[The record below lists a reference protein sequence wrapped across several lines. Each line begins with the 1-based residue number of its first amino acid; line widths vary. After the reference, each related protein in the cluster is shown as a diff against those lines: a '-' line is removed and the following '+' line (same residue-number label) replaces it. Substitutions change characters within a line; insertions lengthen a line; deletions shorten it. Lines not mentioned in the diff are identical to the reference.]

1 MGASGR
7 PPRWWQDGGVTDAS
21 EPPRP
26 GLPPGQKLAKQFPV
40 LHYGPVP
47 RFKPDSWR
55 LVVNGATADGCEQQL
70 DVERFAELPRV
81 SVHADLHCVTRWT
94 VLGISWE
101 GVSAQ
106 ALMAA
111 VPPADDV
118 THVMA
123 WAEYGYSANLRI
135 EDFAA
140 SGSIL
145 ATHRDGEPLTPD
157 HGYPLRLVVP
167 HLYAWKGP
175 KWLRGIE
182 YLTTPRR
189 GFWEERG
196 YHTVGDPWQEER
208 YSYQE

>member
-1 MGASGR
+1 
-7 PPRWWQDGGVTDAS
+7 VTDAS
-21 EPPRP
+21 ELPPRA
-26 GLPPGQKLAKQFPV
+26 LPPGQKLANGVPV

-47 RFKPDSWR
+47 RFRPDSWR
-55 LVVNGATADGCEQQL
+55 LVVNGATADGAEHHL
-70 DVERFAELPRV
+70 DVARFEALPRTTLT
-81 SVHADLHCVTRWT
+81 ADMHCVTRWS
-94 VLGISWE
+94 VLDNTWT
-101 GVSAQ
+101 GVTAL
-106 ALMAA
+106 ALMEA

-135 EDFAA
+135 EDFS
-140 SGSIL
+140 SGRTL
-145 ATHRDGEPLTPD
+145 LVTHRNGEPLTPE
-157 HGYPLRLVVP
+157 HGFPLRLVVP

-182 YLTTPRR
+182 YLTEPRR

-196 YHTVGDPWQEER
+196 YHTVGDPWREER

>member
-1 MGASGR
+1 MA
-7 PPRWWQDGGVTDAS
+7 GVTDAS
-21 EPPRP
+21 EEPPRA
-26 GLPPGQKLAKQFPV
+26 LPPGQRLAKDFPV

-55 LVVNGATADGCEQQL
+55 LVVNGATSDGKERHL
-70 DVERFAELPRV
+70 DVEEFTALPRTT
-81 SVHADLHCVTRWT
+81 VHADMHCVTRWT
-94 VLGISWE
+94 VLDNVWE
-101 GVSAQ
+101 GV
-106 ALMAA
+106 AA
-111 VPPADDV
+111 RVFMDVVPPADDV

-123 WAEYGYSANLRI
+123 WAEYGYSANMRI
-135 EDFAA
+135 DDFV
-140 SGSIL
+140 SPRTLL
-145 ATHRDGEPLTPD
+145 ATHRGGEPLTPE

-182 YLTTPRR
+182 YLSQERR

-196 YHTVGDPWQEER
+196 YHTVADPWREER

>member
-1 MGASGR
+1 M
-7 PPRWWQDGGVTDAS
+7 TDAS
-21 EPPRP
+21 ELPPRA
-26 GLPPGQKLAKQFPV
+26 LPPGQKLANGVPV

-47 RFKPDSWR
+47 KFRPDSWR
-55 LVVNGATADGCEQQL
+55 LVVNGATADGSEHHL
-70 DVERFAELPRV
+70 DVAAFEALPRTTLT
-81 SVHADLHCVTRWT
+81 ADMHCVTRWS
-94 VLGISWE
+94 VLDNTWT
-101 GVSAQ
+101 GVAAL

-123 WAEYGYSANLRI
+123 WAEYGYSANLRL
-135 EDFAA
+135 EDFS
-140 SGSIL
+140 SGRTLL
-145 ATHRDGEPLTPD
+145 ATHRNGEPLTPE
-157 HGYPLRLVVP
+157 HGFPLRLVVP

-182 YLTTPRR
+182 YLTGPRR

-196 YHTVGDPWQEER
+196 YHTVGDPWREER